1 MKNGIPG
8 RHNISERKNMNDGK
22 EPKYLKMTQPTLLEC
37 SENSELKNTIIILR
51 KTRQMV
57 S

>member
-1 MKNGIPG
+1 
-8 RHNISERKNMNDGK
+8 MNDGK